1 MLEDSVTI
9 AIQKD
14 IASPEDALLVAVKQF
29 LGPNADRKVDMLQR
43 IKNKNF
49 LALLGCF
56 SFEESCYVVLE
67 HEINKEE
74 KLPVTLRQFALIS
87 PYPTKEQLAVIL
99 EQVSL
104 LQEV

>member
-14 IASPEDALLVAVKQF
+14 IASLEDTLLVAIKQF
-29 LGPNADRKVDMLQR
+29 LGLNTDQKVDMLQR

-56 SFEESCYVVLE
+56 SFKESCYVVLE

-74 KLPVTLRQFALIS
+74 KLLVTLC
-87 PYPTKEQLAVIL
+87 
-99 EQVSL
+99 
-104 LQEV
+104 